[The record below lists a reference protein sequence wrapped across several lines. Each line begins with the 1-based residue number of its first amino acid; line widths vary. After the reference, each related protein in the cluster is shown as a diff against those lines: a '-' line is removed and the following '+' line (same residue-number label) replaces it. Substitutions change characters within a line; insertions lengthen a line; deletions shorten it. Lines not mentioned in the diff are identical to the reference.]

1 MAVVGGGKNLA
12 SKYSKVVDER
22 FTRESQAMMALS
34 NNYDFTGVK
43 TVNVYSIPVVPMT
56 DYTRSGLNRYGVPD
70 DLQRN
75 VQALTI
81 TKDRA
86 FTFIIDKG
94 DKLQSEM
101 VMDAGKALQRNLR
114 EIWVP
119 EFDSYVFNTLATAA
133 IANEHY
139 DTTAATT
146 QNAYSLFLKGMESLG
161 NCNVPD
167 QGRVAFCSYG
177 FANLLKQDSAFM
189 RYGDA
194 SQQMLIKGVIGEV
207 DGCKIVKVPSSRLP
221 AGAACIITHPIAAV
235 GPKQL
240 EEYKIHDN
248 PPGISGFLVEGRFIY
263 DCFVLNEKADAI
275 WYIGGQTVL
284 KKLDAITT
292 PGAAGKT
299 QVIVPGALNG
309 AKRAYKL
316 YADAAAAANDA
327 LTPSSTITIGTSA
340 GNWTEMKTDANN
352 PQDSINL
359 ANAVT
364 AGNNKIV
371 RVVDVDASSHP
382 VALGSAL
389 VNVG

>member
-1 MAVVGGGKNLA
+1 
-12 SKYSKVVDER
+12 
-22 FTRESQAMMALS
+22 
-34 NNYDFTGVK
+34 
-43 TVNVYSIPVVPMT
+43 
-56 DYTRSGLNRYGVPD
+56 
-70 DLQRN
+70 
-75 VQALTI
+75 
-81 TKDRA
+81 
-86 FTFIIDKG
+86 
-94 DKLQSEM
+94 
-101 VMDAGKALQRNLR
+101 
-114 EIWVP
+114 
-119 EFDSYVFNTLATAA
+119 
-133 IANEHY
+133 
-139 DTTAATT
+139 
-146 QNAYSLFLKGMESLG
+146 
-161 NCNVPD
+161 
-167 QGRVAFCSYG
+167 
-177 FANLLKQDSAFM
+177 
-189 RYGDA
+189 
-194 SQQMLIKGVIGEV
+194 
-207 DGCKIVKVPSSRLP
+207 
-221 AGAACIITHPIAAV
+221 
-235 GPKQL
+235 
-240 EEYKIHDN
+240 
-248 PPGISGFLVEGRFIY
+248 
-263 DCFVLNEKADAI
+263 
-275 WYIGGQTVL
+275 VL